1 MLITDMINNE
11 VIDSNY
17 SVRRIYF
24 DLKLLDPDNMF
35 YIDCDVDESDE
46 HIQDYRMKK
55 IDEDLKGSYP
65 ASMHHTNQ
73 ISWFYNTVVM

>member
-11 VIDSNY
+11 VVDSNY

-24 DLKLLDPDNMF
+24 DLKLLEPDDMF
-35 YIDCDVDESDE
+35 YIDCSIDESDE
-46 HIQDYRMKK
+46 HIHAYKMKK
-55 IDEDLKGSYP
+55 IDEEGIYP

-73 ISWFYNTVVM
+73 ISWFYNTMLVE